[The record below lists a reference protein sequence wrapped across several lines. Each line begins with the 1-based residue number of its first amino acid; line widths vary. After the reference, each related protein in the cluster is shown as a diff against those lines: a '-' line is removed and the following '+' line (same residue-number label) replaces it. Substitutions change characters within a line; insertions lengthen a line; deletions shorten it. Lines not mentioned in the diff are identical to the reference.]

1 MLGPIAYRL
10 LSRSTLPGR
19 TAFAVTALL
28 LVPVTIA
35 FAGEADVLKV
45 DVSCDSKRICRFSVT
60 LEHADEGW
68 EHYAD
73 QWEVVAPDGTVLG
86 TRVLAH
92 PHVREQ
98 PFTRSLSKVSVP
110 DGVKEVTV
118 RARDSVHGY
127 GGKEKLVSLPR

>member
-1 MLGPIAYRL
+1 MLGTSAFRL
-10 LSRSTLPGR
+10 RSRSILLGR
-19 TAFAVTALL
+19 TAFAVTSLL
-28 LVPVTIA
+28 LVPATIV

-45 DVSCDSKRICRFSVT
+45 DVSCDSERSCRFSVT

-110 DGVKEVTV
+110 DGIKEVTV